1 MQIKMLN
8 FHDRLSNILLLM
20 KDSVR
25 VGVQAIK
32 SLIWNYDEPTN
43 SLLPRK
49 LFKNMQKYNLKE
61 NKLVKLLISR
71 PS

>member
-1 MQIKMLN
+1 MN
-8 FHDRLSNILLLM
+8 
-20 KDSVR
+20 DSVR
-25 VGVQAIK
+25 AGVQAIK
-32 SLIWNYDEPTN
+32 SLIWNYDKPTN

>member
-1 MQIKMLN
+1 
-8 FHDRLSNILLLM
+8 M